1 MDIVITI
8 SDLLSSIS
16 PFIPPNMT
24 SLTFEFIILIYLYV
38 CLQILM
44 DELREEA
51 AQDPENDSPEGELPD
66 YMLRMI
72 QQFEDND
79 IIVVEND
86 EVGSCK
92 IDCRLILFCTYFHQ
106 CYDFN
111 VKTYMIFAQMNRWMQ
126 KSCPLYV

>member
-86 EVGSCK
+86 EVSSYN
-92 IDCRLILFCTYFHQ
+92 IDF
-106 CYDFN
+106 D
-111 VKTYMIFAQMNRWMQ
+111 
-126 KSCPLYV
+126 

>member
-1 MDIVITI
+1 
-8 SDLLSSIS
+8 
-16 PFIPPNMT
+16 
-24 SLTFEFIILIYLYV
+24 
-38 CLQILM
+38 M

-86 EVGSCK
+86 EVSSSK